1 MRTTSQGRPA
11 RARAVAFLA
20 IALVGAAAACD
31 SRAAARIAAPPSACT
46 DTTTSVVTMSPATVT
61 LTVGDSVR
69 VSATAG
75 CVAVGTFS
83 FSSTNPGVASVNAG
97 TGIVRAL
104 ARGDAT
110 ITATSTVNPLVQGTT
125 LVTVR

>member
-1 MRTTSQGRPA
+1 MRPTSQGRTA
-11 RARAVAFLA
+11 GAIAVALLA
-20 IALVGAAAACD
+20 IGLGGALGACD
-31 SRAAARIAAPPSACT
+31 NRATALIAAPPGACT
-46 DTTTSVVTMSPATVT
+46 DTTTSVVTMAPTTAT

-75 CVAVGTFS
+75 CAAVGTFS
-83 FSSTNPGVASVNAG
+83 FSSTNPGVATVNAG